1 VALHYHGNAKP
12 QDNTTVVD
20 QPKTPLEQPH
30 KAIVTITE
38 SDGTILTVDAD
49 SLVWGSSLTPRE
61 FTLNGRQS
69 IPFDKIKTI
78 DVLEVEDMTT
88 TVQVTLTD
96 GRTLKGVVDGGHT
109 DRGMGFEGK
118 SDIGGHVR
126 VRIGLLRQ
134 ILFQR

>member
-1 VALHYHGNAKP
+1 MPTAWSGDRRLR
-12 QDNTTVVD
+12 
-20 QPKTPLEQPH
+20 
-30 KAIVTITE
+30 
-38 SDGTILTVDAD
+38 
-49 SLVWGSSLTPRE
+49 PRE
-61 FTLNGRQS
+61 FTLNSRQS

-78 DVLEVEDMTT
+78 DDLEVEDMTT

-96 GRTLKGVVDGGHT
+96 GRTLKGAVDGGPT
-109 DRGMGFEGK
+109 GRGMGFEGK